1 MNPGKLDRLITIQAL
16 TESRDAGG
24 GIVQTYTTEA
34 QVWAARADAGGREF
48 RSFGQLSA
56 EVNAVF
62 TIRAYSGLTT
72 KHRIVDSG
80 YRYDIAYVQ
89 PIDRSGYQTV
99 QAKGVAL

>member
-1 MNPGKLDRLITIQAL
+1 MNPGKLDCLITLQSL
-16 TESRDAGG
+16 TESRDSGG

-34 QVWAARADAGGREF
+34 QVWAQRVDAGGREF

-62 TIRAYSGLTT
+62 TIRSYSGLTT
-72 KHRIVDSG
+72 KHRIIDG
-80 YRYDIAYVQ
+80 GHRYDIVSVQ
-89 PIDRSGYQTV
+89 PDNRGGYQQI